1 MPAGSREAVSSRSPY
16 PFGTKPIPHVG
27 WFHLTTMLT
36 CVRVPPCAPWCSA
49 GCAGGFSVTAF
60 HARFIA
66 LRVKS
71 PPWGMCITL
80 ASRGEAL
87 PLYRPQVITDLAV
100 STLHP

>member
-1 MPAGSREAVSSRSPY
+1 
-16 PFGTKPIPHVG
+16 
-27 WFHLTTMLT
+27 
-36 CVRVPPCAPWCSA
+36 
-49 GCAGGFSVTAF
+49 
-60 HARFIA
+60 